1 MSKFAFLLIG
11 LIALIAAG
19 CDTIDRTQYRIEP
32 RTTANGTRIAVTAAD
47 LDMVKAVLQPF
58 ASEFKMRDVSHLS
71 LIPNALSTYQQY
83 DTANPMKLI
92 AWTQDG
98 AIIVDLAHDSPE
110 PGESPMFIK
119 AREQLLSD
127 LRRQFGERVTIVPY
141 KREAE
146 QRRKLAPERS
156 VTVTPGQ

>member
-1 MSKFAFLLIG
+1 MSKLAFLLI
-11 LIALIAAG
+11 ALVAVG

-32 RTTANGTRIAVTAAD
+32 RLTANGTRIAVTAGDAE
-47 LDMVKAVLQPF
+47 MVKAVIQPF
-58 ASEFKMRDVSHLS
+58 ATEFKMRDVSHLS

-83 DTANPMKLI
+83 DTRTPMKLV

-98 AIIVDLAHDSPE
+98 AIIIDLAHDSPE
-110 PGESPMFIK
+110 PGESPVYVK
-119 AREQLLSD
+119 AREQLLAD

-146 QRRKLAPERS
+146 QRRGLAPERS
-156 VTVTPGQ
+156 VTVTPYR